1 LIFIGICEL
10 ALGKKKTTQEKLS
23 SNLPGNQSFRVEG
36 LPFQIAP
43 ENPQE
48 EISRT
53 NELSFPAR
61 FPLVQTL
68 ENLEFIP
75 GSHGPK
81 YVSE

>member
-1 LIFIGICEL
+1 MIFLGIGEL
-10 ALGKKKTTQEKLS
+10 TLGKKKTTQEKLS
-23 SNLPGNQSFRVEG
+23 SNLPGNQYFRTEK

-53 NELSFPAR
+53 DELSFPVR

-81 YVSE
+81 YVS

>member
-43 ENPQE
+43 ETPQE

-53 NELSFPAR
+53 DELSFPAR
-61 FPLVQTL
+61 FPPSANSRKSRVYTWLAWTQVR
-68 ENLEFIP
+68 
-75 GSHGPK
+75 K
-81 YVSE
+81 